1 MITIG
6 FSTRKIDNSFV
17 ELLKKS
23 CGVPN
28 PQIIPIEN
36 EGKYSLPEAYNM
48 ILEQAT
54 NDVVVLCHDDIYFD
68 SKNWGS
74 KLLNHFKRNSDYG
87 ILGLAGS
94 TQLPSSAKWWE
105 DFSKMK
111 GIVNHENGGKK
122 WESKYSTSLGNQI
135 DDVVLVDG
143 LFIVLNTKNIK
154 QKFNEEIKGFHF
166 YDVDFSFRNF
176 IEDVKIGVIY
186 DVRVTHKS
194 IGETNDQWE
203 QNRIVFAEKHK
214 EILPVKIKRNLTI
227 DSPIKVLLSS
237 LFFKTFTGSEMYV
250 YELARGL
257 KKLNCDVTVLSDIE
271 GPLSKLANQQGI
283 KTLPFSN
290 PPGFKLGDGKWGFNT
305 PEGFKPSQPNMMYKM
320 SEVNFDIAHVQ
331 HNPISQRI
339 CDMYPN
345 LPKLS
350 TIHSEVIE
358 LENPYIHESIKE
370 YVCIRPE
377 IQKHIIEKFNINED
391 VTQVI
396 YNPIDTNRFNVKDTK
411 SYPYVLFVGTID
423 YLRENTIRD
432 LVDYSKS
439 INKEL
444 WLVGENKSNYLP
456 ELLQNT
462 HVKHFGA
469 TNKVE
474 PYVKNCYET
483 AGILLGRTT
492 IEGWL
497 CGKSGWIYNVDDKGE
512 ILNKRKH
519 EVPSD
524 VSKFDY
530 MEVAKKIKEKYIK
543 ILNDK
548 NC

>member
-23 CGVPN
+23 CGVSN

-54 NDVVVLCHDDIYFD
+54 NDIVVLCHDDIYFD

-74 KLLNHFKRNSDYG
+74 KILKHFKRSPEYG

-94 TQLPSSAKWWE
+94 TQLPESAKWWE

-111 GIVNHENGGKK
+111 GIVNHEHEGKK
-122 WESKYSTSLGNQI
+122 WESKYSASLGNQI
-135 DDVVLVDG
+135 EDVVLVDG
-143 LFIVLNTKNIK
+143 LFIVLNKKNIK
-154 QKFNEEIKGFHF
+154 QTFNEEIKGFHF

-176 IEDVKIGVIY
+176 IEDVKIGVMY

-194 IGETNDQWE
+194 IGQTNDQWE
-203 QNRIVFAEKHK
+203 QNRIKFAEKHK
-214 EILPVKIKRNLTI
+214 DNLPVKIKRNLTLE
-227 DSPIKVLLSS
+227 SPIKVLLSS

-257 KKLNCDVTVLSDIE
+257 KKLNCDVTVLSDID

-283 KTLPFSN
+283 KTLSFSN
-290 PPGFKLGDGKWGFNT
+290 PPGYKLGDGKWGMNT
-305 PEGFKPSQPNMMYKM
+305 QQGFVLSQPNMMYKM
-320 SEVNFDIAHVQ
+320 SDVNFDIMHVQ
-331 HNPISQRI
+331 HNPISQRV

-345 LPKLS
+345 TPKIS

-358 LENPYIHESIKE
+358 LENPFIHNSIKK
-370 YVCIRPE
+370 YICIRPE
-377 IQKHIIEKFNINED
+377 IQKHVVGNFNIDETNTD
-391 VTQVI
+391 VI
-396 YNPIDTNRFNVKDTK
+396 YNPIDTNRFNNVNTK
-411 SYPYVLFVGTID
+411 LYPYVLFVGTID
-423 YLRENTIRD
+423 YLREKTIRD
-432 LVDYSKS
+432 LVKYSKS
-439 INKEL
+439 IGKEL

-456 ELLQNT
+456 ELLNNS
-462 HVKHFGA
+462 HVKHFQA

-474 PYVKNCYET
+474 EYVKNCTET

-497 CGKSGWIYNVDDKGE
+497 CGKPGWIYNVDDTGNIIDK
-512 ILNKRKH
+512 KKY

-524 VSKFDY
+524 VNKFNSD
-530 MEVAKKIKEKYIK
+530 EVAKKIKEEYIK
-543 ILNDK
+543 ILND
-548 NC
+548 

>member
-6 FSTRKIDNSFV
+6 FSTRKIDSSFV

-23 CGVPN
+23 CGVSN

-54 NDVVVLCHDDIYFD
+54 NDIVVLCHDDIYFD

-74 KLLNHFKRNSDYG
+74 KILKHFKRSPEYG

-94 TQLPSSAKWWE
+94 TQLPESAKWWE

-111 GIVNHENGGKK
+111 GIVNHEHEGKK
-122 WESKYSTSLGNQI
+122 WESKYSSSLGNQI

-143 LFIVLNTKNIK
+143 LFIVLNKKNIK
-154 QKFNEEIKGFHF
+154 QTFNKEIKGFHF

-194 IGETNDQWE
+194 IGQTNEQWE

-214 EILPVKIKRNLTI
+214 DLLPVKIKRNLTL

-250 YELARGL
+250 YELAKGL
-257 KKLNCDVTVLSDIE
+257 KNLNCDVTVLSDIE
-271 GPLSKLANQQGI
+271 GPLSKIANQQGI

-290 PPGFKLGDGKWGFNT
+290 PPGYKLGDGKWGFNT
-305 PEGFKPSQPNMMYKM
+305 PQGVVTSQPNMMYKM
-320 SEVNFDIAHVQ
+320 SDVNFDIAHVQ
-331 HNPISQRI
+331 HNPISKQV

-345 LPKLS
+345 IPKIS

-358 LENPYIHESIKE
+358 LENPYIHNSIKK
-370 YVCIRPE
+370 YICIRPE
-377 IQKHIIEKFNINED
+377 IQKHVVDNFNVVESD
-391 VTQVI
+391 TEVI
-396 YNPIDTNRFNVKDTK
+396 YNPIDTKRFNTNNIKN
-411 SYPYVLFVGTID
+411 YPYVLFVGTID

-432 LVDYSKS
+432 LVEYSKS

-456 ELLQNT
+456 ELLSFT
-462 HVKHFGA
+462 HVKHFPA

-474 PYVKNCYET
+474 EYVKNCSET

-497 CGKSGWIYNVDDKGE
+497 CGKSGWIYDVDNTGKIIG
-512 ILNKRKH
+512 KQKH

-524 VSKFDY
+524 VLKFDSL
-530 MEVAKKIKEKYIK
+530 EVAKKIKEEYIK
-543 ILNDK
+543 ILNQ
-548 NC
+548 

>member
-6 FSTRKIDNSFV
+6 FSTRKIDSSFV

-23 CGVPN
+23 CGVSN

-54 NDVVVLCHDDIYFD
+54 NDIVVLCHDDIYFD

-74 KLLNHFKRNSDYG
+74 KILKHFKRSPEYG

-94 TQLPSSAKWWE
+94 TQLPESAKWWE

-111 GIVNHENGGKK
+111 GIVNHEHEGKK
-122 WESKYSTSLGNQI
+122 WESKYSSSLGNQI

-143 LFIVLNTKNIK
+143 LFIVLNKKNVK
-154 QKFNEEIKGFHF
+154 QTFNEEIKGFHF

-194 IGETNDQWE
+194 IGQTNEQWE

-214 EILPVKIKRNLTI
+214 DLLPVKIKRNLTLE
-227 DSPIKVLLSS
+227 SPIKVMLSS

-257 KKLNCDVTVLSDIE
+257 KSLNCDVTVLSDIE
-271 GPLSKLANQQGI
+271 GPLSKIANQQGI

-290 PPGFKLGDGKWGFNT
+290 PPGYKLGDGKWGMNT
-305 PEGFKPSQPNMMYKM
+305 PQGFVQSQPNMMYKM
-320 SEVNFDIAHVQ
+320 SDVNFDIIHVQ
-331 HNPISQRI
+331 HNPISQRV

-345 LPKLS
+345 VPKIS

-358 LENPYIHESIKE
+358 LENPYIHNSIKK
-370 YVCIRPE
+370 YICIRPE
-377 IQKHIIEKFNINED
+377 IQKHVVDNFNVVESD
-391 VTQVI
+391 TEVI
-396 YNPIDTNRFNVKDTK
+396 YNPIDTKRFNTNNTK
-411 SYPYVLFVGTID
+411 NYPYVLFVGTID
-423 YLRENTIRD
+423 YLREKTIRD
-432 LVDYSKS
+432 LVEYSKS

-456 ELLQNT
+456 ELLQFS
-462 HVKHFGA
+462 HVKHFPA

-474 PYVKNCYET
+474 EYVKNCSET

-497 CGKSGWIYNVDDKGE
+497 CGKSGWIYNVDNSGN
-512 ILNKRKH
+512 IINKNKH
-519 EVPSD
+519 DVPSD
-524 VSKFDY
+524 VYKFNSI
-530 MEVAKKIKEKYIK
+530 EVAKKIKEEYIK
-543 ILNDK
+543 ILN
-548 NC
+548 

>member
-54 NDVVVLCHDDIYFD
+54 NDIVVLCHDDIYFD

-111 GIVNHENGGKK
+111 GIVNHEHGGKK
-122 WESKYSTSLGNQI
+122 WESKYSASLGNQI

-194 IGETNDQWE
+194 IGETNEQWE

-214 EILPVKIKRNLTI
+214 ELLPVKIKRNLTI

-391 VTQVI
+391 ITQVI

-497 CGKSGWIYNVDDKGE
+497 CGKSGWIYNVDDKGQ
-512 ILNKRKH
+512 ILNKEKH

-530 MEVAKKIKEKYIK
+530 MEVAKKIKEQYIK
-543 ILNDK
+543 ILN
-548 NC
+548 